1 MLCALIKAG
10 SFKEKDLLG
19 RCWPGSDK
27 IDVMGNRTCGGR
39 AAKGAQL
46 ELCMRSCV
54 IMRAHVVMQGR
65 HARHG
70 GTQFQ
75 REGNAV
81 RRHEA
86 RGNISTKQEQGQH
99 EDAGP

>member
-39 AAKGAQL
+39 AAKRAIFEMTVRCRMVMGMVRKTLRRVCPGAW
-46 ELCMRSCV
+46 
-54 IMRAHVVMQGR
+54 
-65 HARHG
+65 
-70 GTQFQ
+70 FQ
-75 REGNAV
+75 QKRRTG

-86 RGNISTKQEQGQH
+86 DRDIGAKQQRRQQQAAE
-99 EDAGP
+99 